1 MSPRPLP
8 LPAPLPAWPRSAR
21 VRGLALLVAFCAVT
35 GAGAVQAAGLGF
47 MSKGP
52 MAHFNEADM
61 KLLDQAL
68 DRALAAAET
77 GTAIDWSNAATG
89 ASGAITPL
97 RAFEQGGRP
106 CREVKVV
113 NRHRQLESSG
123 VYTLCRSEGRW
134 TLAQ

>member
-1 MSPRPLP
+1 MSRTHLPHRVACLPR
-8 LPAPLPAWPRSAR
+8 R
-21 VRGLALLVAFCAVT
+21 VLLAVT
-35 GAGAVQAAGLGF
+35 CAAACVGAVQAAGLGF

-61 KLLDQAL
+61 KLLNQAL
-68 DRALAAAET
+68 DRALAATDT
-77 GTAIDWSNAATG
+77 GTAVEWSNAATG

-97 RAFEQGGRP
+97 RAFDIGGRP
-106 CREVKVV
+106 CREVKAV

-123 VYTLCRSEGRW
+123 VYTLCRGEGRW

>member
-1 MSPRPLP
+1 MSRTHLP
-8 LPAPLPAWPRSAR
+8 QQAAR
-21 VRGLALLVAFCAVT
+21 LSRRAVLAVTCAV
-35 GAGAVQAAGLGF
+35 ASVGAVQAAGLGF

-61 KLLDQAL
+61 RLLNQAL
-68 DRALAAAET
+68 DRALAAPET
-77 GTAIDWSNAATG
+77 GTAVEWSNAATG

-97 RAFEQGGRP
+97 RAFDNGGRP
-106 CREVKVV
+106 CREVKAV

-134 TLAQ
+134 KLAQ

>member
-1 MSPRPLP
+1 MSRAHL
-8 LPAPLPAWPRSAR
+8 SKHVAR
-21 VRGLALLVAFCAVT
+21 VARRAVLAATCVVACV
-35 GAGAVQAAGLGF
+35 GAAQAAGLGF

-61 KLLDQAL
+61 RLLNQAL
-68 DRALAAAET
+68 DRALAAPET
-77 GTAIDWSNAATG
+77 STAVEWSNAATG
-89 ASGAITPL
+89 AGGAITPL
-97 RAFEQGGRP
+97 RAFDQTGRP

-134 TLAQ
+134 KLAQ